1 MIASERRRYILNAL
15 NLRGVISLK
24 DTARE
29 LGVAEITVR
38 RDFEKLE
45 SEGKLKR
52 VQGGA
57 TSLEELDGAEL
68 TMTSKLPMHMH
79 GKEAVAQYA
88 ADLVRDGE
96 CVFIDGGTTMVPFA
110 SAIMRKNVRIITYN
124 TMVLKKLSNPTA
136 QIILIGGEYRPHYE
150 MNVGT
155 IAQDMLQMFYF
166 DKAFFGCSG
175 VDLSQRVAYT
185 TETESLKM
193 KRIAMSNSSHNFL
206 LVDQSKFSSRGF
218 LKFCPTDQFEAI
230 LSDSLPDTE
239 EELPENLRSVAQDSP
254 E

>member
-88 ADLVRDGE
+88 ADLVRD
-96 CVFIDGGTTMVPFA
+96 
-110 SAIMRKNVRIITYN
+110 RNVC
-124 TMVLKKLSNPTA
+124 LLTA
-136 QIILIGGEYRPHYE
+136 EQPW
-150 MNVGT
+150 
-155 IAQDMLQMFYF
+155 
-166 DKAFFGCSG
+166 
-175 VDLSQRVAYT
+175 
-185 TETESLKM
+185 
-193 KRIAMSNSSHNFL
+193 FL
-206 LVDQSKFSSRGF
+206 LRRPSCGKMCA
-218 LKFCPTDQFEAI
+218 LLPTTPWF
-230 LSDSLPDTE
+230 
-239 EELPENLRSVAQDSP
+239 
-254 E
+254 